1 MSKNYCYYCKCEVGE
16 FNKDNPYILL
26 TSSHHVY
33 ICFACAKS
41 NMPQEL
47 FNFLTAPRNTTE
59 RETIPIPVFTVGPK
73 DPITTLIDWNAID
86 SVFAKLSVAAFDTGS
101 LGSR

>member
-26 TSSHHVY
+26 ASSHHVY
-33 ICFACAKS
+33 ICFSCAKS

-47 FNFLTAPRNTTE
+47 FNFLTTSRNGSTLL
-59 RETIPIPVFTVGPK
+59 PIPMR
-73 DPITTLIDWNAID
+73 IDWGGPD
-86 SVFAKLSVAAFDTGS
+86 SLTFTKLSVKAFDTGS
-101 LGSR
+101 LGLK